1 VFLWVLD
8 TDVLSAM
15 FKHQLP
21 SPLLDRLSDHPLG
34 ITYVQVGEIV
44 QWIVSSNWGISRV
57 NEMRAWVN
65 KFPVVDGDAAVAE
78 TWGEIS
84 AYSRQRGRPVP
95 INDSWIAA
103 CCIRHGLPL
112 VTLNKRDFA
121 DFAEFEGLE
130 LIS

>member
-1 VFLWVLD
+1 MSRWVLD

-15 FKHQLP
+15 FKGQL
-21 SPLLDRLSDHPLG
+21 SQNFATSVFNRPLG
-34 ITYVQVGEIV
+34 VTFVQIGELSRWV
-44 QWIVSSNWGISRV
+44 NSRNWGISRRQ
-57 NEMRAWVN
+57 ELGEWVGQ
-65 KFPVVDGDAAVAE
+65 FPIVHSSASIAERWGVIAANA
-78 TWGEIS
+78 S
-84 AYSRQRGRPVP
+84 KRGRPVP

-103 CCIRHGLPL
+103 CCLTHGLPL